1 MGALAVEDW
10 TPDQVRGDAVR
21 VKAWGRAVERMARA
35 EAQIAA
41 LAHSEDEDAYD
52 RAVDRQIAALGRV
65 LEAAAPDLLAVGA
78 KIGLI
83 ARHQAWEL
91 GFGEAA
97 FGVLEADVR
106 RLSRGG

>member
-1 MGALAVEDW
+1 MAVGAVEDW

-21 VKAWGRAVERMARA
+21 VKAWGRAVERLARA
-35 EAQIAA
+35 EAAIGA
-41 LAHSEDEDAYD
+41 LAHSEDERAYD

-65 LEAAAPDLLAVGA
+65 LEAAAPDLLAVGV

-83 ARHQAWEL
+83 VRHQAWEL

-97 FGVLEADVR
+97 FAVLEADVG
-106 RLSRGG
+106 RLGGGG